1 MALSEGASRR
11 RGVWTKEYSDGSK
24 LFYSTAVQYET
35 GQGGGGLNPS
45 SLKTYVLY
53 QRDRGLTTEWVTGGV
68 LGVDGKFTPLRN
80 SESFRVTEGGLERLG
95 TGGLYDYPANDY
107 VLGELARR
115 DLVAEGRTSLGYQ
128 TINNAKYLLQK
139 DTGESADVINRA
151 YDISSNIAPPGQT
164 GAPSILGP
172 PQGGN
177 PAPTLREEPN
187 TGVEPNENNIQN
199 DVLVN
204 GQLEIARPY
213 IQYPEKMTLSQPNI
227 KFQALKYRR
236 SGENGQIDRENNATI
251 TNPLEFKFG
260 NAQFSPADG
269 PVYISIQSSISDQNS
284 VDWGPDSVNAIDSAV
299 YKASYDLMQS
309 NSSDQLS
316 SKLQGYMGDA
326 QTQLRKYSD
335 RTRRYLAGQA
345 ASINNVLAR
354 TDGVILNPNLELLFQ
369 GPQLRP
375 FSFQLK
381 LSARNINEAAIVKK
395 IIKYFKYH
403 MASRQEKGLFLRSP
417 NVFGIEYLST
427 LKSSHSGLNRI
438 KECALTNFSVDYTP
452 LGSYMSYYDDT
463 MVAYT
468 LNLQFQEL
476 TPIYDTNYTEADT
489 IGF

>member
-1 MALSEGASRR
+1 MARQINTSDTGKNFVYVRDPAGRDILNGER
-11 RGVWTKEYSDGSK
+11 VTKTWYSI
-24 LFYSTAVQYET
+24 
-35 GQGGGGLNPS
+35 
-45 SLKTYVLY
+45 
-53 QRDRGLTTEWVTGGV
+53 TTEFKSENGNPVPGSAKQTMFFY
-68 LGVDGKFTPLRN
+68 DGAFGPGLKGATRDISNGETNWNFNYNKPLSN
-80 SESFRVTEGGLERLG
+80 NPVFGAAFQSAVSNNTNNV
-95 TGGLYDYPANDY
+95 
-107 VLGELARR
+107 
-115 DLVAEGRTSLGYQ
+115 GRTLDSSAQLS
-128 TINNAKYLLQK
+128 LQK
-139 DTGESADVINRA
+139 ISLQTEPGDFNNRNPISAA
-151 YDISSNIAPPGQT
+151 EA
-164 GAPSILGP
+164 ASILSKPNVAQTP
-172 PQGGN
+172 PNPDQQSGN
-177 PAPTLREEPN
+177 PVPTLREEPN

-213 IQYPEKMTLSQPNI
+213 IQYPEKMTLSQPTI

-284 VDWGPDSVNAIDSAV
+284 VDWGPDFVNAIDSAV

-316 SKLQGYMGDA
+316 SKLQGYIGDA

-381 LSARNINEAAIVKK
+381 LSARNIDEAAIVKK

-476 TPIYDTNYTEADT
+476 TPIYDTNYTKADT

>member
-1 MALSEGASRR
+1 MARQINTSDTGKNFVYVRDPAGRDILNGER
-11 RGVWTKEYSDGSK
+11 VTKTWYSI
-24 LFYSTAVQYET
+24 
-35 GQGGGGLNPS
+35 
-45 SLKTYVLY
+45 
-53 QRDRGLTTEWVTGGV
+53 TTEFKSENGNPVPGSAKQTMFFY
-68 LGVDGKFTPLRN
+68 DGAFGPGLKGATRDISNGETNWNFNYNKPLSN
-80 SESFRVTEGGLERLG
+80 NPVFGAAFQSAVSNNTNNV
-95 TGGLYDYPANDY
+95 
-107 VLGELARR
+107 
-115 DLVAEGRTSLGYQ
+115 GRTLDSSAQLS
-128 TINNAKYLLQK
+128 LQK
-139 DTGESADVINRA
+139 ISLQTEPGDFNNRNPISAA
-151 YDISSNIAPPGQT
+151 EA
-164 GAPSILGP
+164 ASILSKPNVAQTP
-172 PQGGN
+172 PNPDQQSGN

-213 IQYPEKMTLSQPNI
+213 IQYPEKMTLSQPKI

-381 LSARNINEAAIVKK
+381 LSARNIDEAAIVKK

-476 TPIYDTNYTEADT
+476 TPIYDTNYTKADT